1 MSFDRPLEALDVQEK
16 KMRSG
21 RQNGYFFSTVAQEK
35 GHAFAR
41 LSSDG
46 DEVLLLFWPLKRECE
61 CA

>member
-1 MSFDRPLEALDVQEK
+1 
-16 KMRSG
+16 MRSR

-41 LSSDG
+41 LSSDD